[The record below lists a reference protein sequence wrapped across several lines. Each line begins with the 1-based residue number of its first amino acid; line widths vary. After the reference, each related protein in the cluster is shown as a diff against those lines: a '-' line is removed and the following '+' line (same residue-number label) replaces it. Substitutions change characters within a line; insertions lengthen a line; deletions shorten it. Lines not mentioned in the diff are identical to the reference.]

1 MYLVVTR
8 LKSISKKTFCNLQQK
23 FKLCNSWFAILD
35 LRFLICNV
43 PLEGT
48 EYNVPQEGTKRRATT
63 TTTTK
68 PSLEQVELR
77 SRLKMDFWIFYGQGF
92 VIISQMFRKKVC
104 LLFER
109 MRQSSP
115 VPKLPRK

>member
-1 MYLVVTR
+1 
-8 LKSISKKTFCNLQQK
+8 
-23 FKLCNSWFAILD
+23 
-35 LRFLICNV
+35 LICNV